1 MAVFCKKLRI
11 YVKSLVHE
19 YRKNNDFK
27 VFF

>member
-19 YRKNNDFK
+19 DGQNNDLK